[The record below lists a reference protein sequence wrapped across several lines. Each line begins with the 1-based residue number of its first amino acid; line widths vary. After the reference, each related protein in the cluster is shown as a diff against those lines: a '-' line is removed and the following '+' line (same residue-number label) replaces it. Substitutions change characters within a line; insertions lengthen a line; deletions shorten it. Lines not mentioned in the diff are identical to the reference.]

1 MLIPTSHPAAPRHG
15 RQQGKHKEAKM
26 WEICFPSLLTFKRDL
41 YFLKK
46 NLDLAYLFAAQL
58 GVQRN
63 K

>member
-1 MLIPTSHPAAPRHG
+1 MNVNSNIPSNPHATADRANIK
-15 RQQGKHKEAKM
+15 RQKCGKFASL
-26 WEICFPSLLTFKRDL
+26 SLLKRDL

>member
-1 MLIPTSHPAAPRHG
+1 MNVNSNITSSRPTPR
-15 RQQGKHKEAKM
+15 QTQGKHKEAKM
-26 WEICFPSLLTFKRDL
+26 WEICFPSLLKRDL

>member
-1 MLIPTSHPAAPRHG
+1 MLIPTSHPAAPRQG
-15 RQQGKHKEAKM
+15 RQGKHKEAKM
-26 WEICFPSLLTFKRDL
+26 WDICFPSLLKRDL

>member
-1 MLIPTSHPAAPRHG
+1 MLIPTSHLAAPRHG
-15 RQQGKHKEAKM
+15 RQGKHKEAKM
-26 WEICFPSLLTFKRDL
+26 WEIFFPPLLKRDL

-46 NLDLAYLFAAQL
+46 KSLDLAYLFAAQL